1 MVEDKNTKNFPE
13 REGAV
18 ETGKPASDQWQP
30 MAARDFDSLSDSIQQ
45 EVDTFTR
52 SLNQQVG
59 AMTMNL
65 KVKNELVPYPP
76 EAKSTRAPR
85 TPRTAGSSGAPRN
98 TGTASAQPRRTSRSG
113 RSGNTAPFLLHKPS
127 KTFHKGRLWASG
139 IVGASML
146 SEIGDEPDDA
156 IFGMAIFAFCLFVF
170 ISTIRNNGLIKRF
183 YLYSQVIGNRDSITI
198 SKLAEALGISSD
210 KVKKDMNKFKTK
222 GWLPQGIID
231 ESGRNLFL
239 TDEAMIA
246 YQDALARKNDLDAR
260 TDKAM
265 TDLNTDNISPEVK
278 SIITEGEKFVKDIR
292 RANDEIPDEY
302 MSDKLYDLE
311 DIVARIFDHVKKHPE
326 SAGELSRFMSYY
338 VPTTR
343 KLMKAYVELNK
354 QPDAGSNI
362 TSTKKQIEDGM
373 DTIIQ
378 ACQSLLNAM
387 FRDVAEDIA
396 ADISVL
402 KTMASRDGLTREDQN
417 PESET
422 GPLKF

>member
-13 REGAV
+13 REEAV
-18 ETGKPASDQWQP
+18 ENGKPAADQWQP

-59 AMTMNL
+59 AINMNL
-65 KVKNELVPYPP
+65 RVKNEIVPGDQ
-76 EAKSTRAPR
+76 AGHDRTQRQDSSRTRQNSRTTRKASSSTRPSH
-85 TPRTAGSSGAPRN
+85 G
-98 TGTASAQPRRTSRSG
+98 SRS
-113 RSGNTAPFLLHKPS
+113 TAPFLLHKPS
-127 KTFHKGRLWASG
+127 KAFHKGRLWASG

-198 SKLAEALGISSD
+198 SKLASALGTSSD
-210 KVKKDMNKFKTK
+210 KVKKDLNKFKNK

-239 TDEAMIA
+239 TDEAVIA
-246 YQDALARKNDLDAR
+246 YQDAIARKNDLDAR

-265 TDLNTDNISPEVK
+265 TDLNTDDISPEVK
-278 SIITEGEKFVKDIR
+278 AIIVEGEKFVKDIR
-292 RANDEIPDEY
+292 QANDEIPDEY

-311 DIVARIFDHVKKHPE
+311 DIVARIFDYVKKHPE

-343 KLMKAYVELNK
+343 KLMNAYVELNK

-378 ACQSLLNAM
+378 ACQSLLDTM
-387 FRDVAEDIA
+387 FQDVAEDIA

-402 KTMASRDGLTREDQN
+402 KTMAARDGLTRDEGE
-417 PESET
+417 PENKT

>member
-13 REGAV
+13 REEAV
-18 ETGKPASDQWQP
+18 ETGKPAADQQP
-30 MAARDFDSLSDSIQQ
+30 MAARNFDSLSDSIQQ

-59 AMTMNL
+59 AINMNL
-65 KVKNELVPYPP
+65 RVKNEIVPGDQ
-76 EAKSTRAPR
+76 AGHDRTQRQDSRTTRQNSRTTRKASSSTRPSH
-85 TPRTAGSSGAPRN
+85 GSR
-98 TGTASAQPRRTSRSG
+98 
-113 RSGNTAPFLLHKPS
+113 NTAPFLLHKPS
-127 KTFHKGRLWASG
+127 KAFHKGRLWVSG

-156 IFGMAIFAFCLFVF
+156 IFGMAIFAFCLFIF
-170 ISTIRNNGLIKRF
+170 ISTLKNNSLIKRF

-198 SKLAEALGISSD
+198 SKLAAALGTSSD
-210 KVKKDMNKFKTK
+210 KVKKDLNKFKNK

-239 TDEAMIA
+239 TDEAVIA
-246 YQDALARKNDLDAR
+246 YQDAIARKNDLDAR

-265 TDLNTDNISPEVK
+265 TDLNTDDISPEVK
-278 SIITEGEKFVKDIR
+278 AIIVEGEKFVKDIR
-292 RANDEIPDEY
+292 QANDEIPDEY

-311 DIVARIFDHVKKHPE
+311 DIVARIFDYVKKHPE

-343 KLMKAYVELNK
+343 KLMNAYVELNK

-378 ACQSLLNAM
+378 ACQSLLDTM
-387 FRDVAEDIA
+387 FQDVAEDIA

-402 KTMASRDGLTREDQN
+402 KTMAARDGLTRDEGE
-417 PESET
+417 PENKT

>member
-13 REGAV
+13 REEAV
-18 ETGKPASDQWQP
+18 ETGKPAADQWQP

-59 AMTMNL
+59 AINMNL
-65 KVKNELVPYPP
+65 RVKNEIVPGDQ
-76 EAKSTRAPR
+76 AGHDRTQRQDSRTTRQNSRTTRKASSSTHPSH
-85 TPRTAGSSGAPRN
+85 GSR
-98 TGTASAQPRRTSRSG
+98 
-113 RSGNTAPFLLHKPS
+113 NTAPFLLHKPS
-127 KTFHKGRLWASG
+127 KAFHKGRLWASG

-198 SKLAEALGISSD
+198 SKLSEALGISSD

-311 DIVARIFDHVKKHPE
+311 DIAARIFDHVKKHPE

-343 KLMKAYVELNK
+343 KLMNAYVELNK
-354 QPDAGSNI
+354 QPEAGSNI

-402 KTMASRDGLTREDQN
+402 KTMASRDGLTRDEGE
-417 PESET
+417 PENKT

>member
-13 REGAV
+13 REEAV
-18 ETGKPASDQWQP
+18 ETGKPAADQWQP

-59 AMTMNL
+59 AINMNL
-65 KVKNELVPYPP
+65 RVKNEIVPGNQ
-76 EAKSTRAPR
+76 AGHDRTQRQDSRTTRQNSRTTRKASSSTHPSH
-85 TPRTAGSSGAPRN
+85 GSR
-98 TGTASAQPRRTSRSG
+98 
-113 RSGNTAPFLLHKPS
+113 NTAPFLLHKPS
-127 KTFHKGRLWASG
+127 KAFHKGRLWVSG

-198 SKLAEALGISSD
+198 SKLAAALGTSSD
-210 KVKKDMNKFKTK
+210 KVKKDLNKFKNK

-239 TDEAMIA
+239 TDEAVIA
-246 YQDALARKNDLDAR
+246 YQDAIARKNDLDAR

-265 TDLNTDNISPEVK
+265 TDLNTDDISPEVK
-278 SIITEGEKFVKDIR
+278 AIIVEGEKFVKDIR
-292 RANDEIPDEY
+292 QANDEIPDEY

-311 DIVARIFDHVKKHPE
+311 DIVARIFDYVKKHPE

-343 KLMKAYVELNK
+343 KLMNAYVELNK

-378 ACQSLLNAM
+378 ACQSLLDTM
-387 FRDVAEDIA
+387 FQDVAEDIA

-402 KTMASRDGLTREDQN
+402 KTMAARDGLTRDEGE
-417 PESET
+417 PENKT

>member
-13 REGAV
+13 REETV
-18 ETGKPASDQWQP
+18 ETGKPAADQWQP
-30 MAARDFDSLSDSIQQ
+30 MAARDLDSLSDSIQQ

-59 AMTMNL
+59 AINMNL
-65 KVKNELVPYPP
+65 KVKNELVPSPP

-85 TPRTAGSSGAPRN
+85 TARTAESSRAPRN
-98 TGTASAQPRRTSRSG
+98 TGAASAQSRRSSRSG

-127 KTFHKGRLWASG
+127 KAFHKGRLWVSG

-198 SKLAEALGISSD
+198 SKLASALGTSSD
-210 KVKKDMNKFKTK
+210 KVKKDLNKFKNK

-239 TDEAMIA
+239 TDEAVIA
-246 YQDALARKNDLDAR
+246 YQDAIARKNDLDAR

-265 TDLNTDNISPEVK
+265 TDLNTDDISPEVK
-278 SIITEGEKFVKDIR
+278 AIIVEGEKFVKDIR
-292 RANDEIPDEY
+292 QANDEIPDEY

-311 DIVARIFDHVKKHPE
+311 DIVARIFDYVKKHPE

-343 KLMKAYVELNK
+343 KLMNAYVELNK

-378 ACQSLLNAM
+378 ACQSLLDTM
-387 FRDVAEDIA
+387 FQDVAEDIA

-402 KTMASRDGLTREDQN
+402 KTMAARDGLTRDEGE
-417 PESET
+417 PENKT

>member
-13 REGAV
+13 REEAV
-18 ETGKPASDQWQP
+18 ETGKPAADQQP

-65 KVKNELVPYPP
+65 KVKNELVPSPP

-85 TPRTAGSSGAPRN
+85 TARTAESSRAPRN
-98 TGTASAQPRRTSRSG
+98 TGAASAQSRRSSRSG

-127 KTFHKGRLWASG
+127 KAFHKGRLWASG

-156 IFGMAIFAFCLFVF
+156 IFGMAIFAFCLFIF

-183 YLYSQVIGNRDSITI
+183 YLYSKVIGNRDSITI
-198 SKLAEALGISSD
+198 SKLAAALGTSSD
-210 KVKKDMNKFKTK
+210 KVKKDLNKFKNK

-239 TDEAMIA
+239 TDEAVIA
-246 YQDALARKNDLDAR
+246 YQDAIARKSDLDAR

-265 TDLNTDNISPEVK
+265 TDLNTDDISPEVK
-278 SIITEGEKFVKDIR
+278 AIIVEGEKFVKDIR
-292 RANDEIPDEY
+292 QANDEIPDEY

-311 DIVARIFDHVKKHPE
+311 DIVARIFDYVKKHPE

-343 KLMKAYVELNK
+343 KLMNAYVELNK

-378 ACQSLLNAM
+378 ACQSLLDTM
-387 FRDVAEDIA
+387 FQDVAEDIA

-402 KTMASRDGLTREDQN
+402 KTMAARDGLTRDEGE
-417 PESET
+417 PENKT

>member
-13 REGAV
+13 REEAV
-18 ETGKPASDQWQP
+18 ETGKPAADQWQP

-59 AMTMNL
+59 AINMNL
-65 KVKNELVPYPP
+65 RVKNEIVPGDQ
-76 EAKSTRAPR
+76 AGHDRTQRQDSRATRQNSRTTRKASSSTHPSH
-85 TPRTAGSSGAPRN
+85 GSR
-98 TGTASAQPRRTSRSG
+98 
-113 RSGNTAPFLLHKPS
+113 NTAPFLLHKPS
-127 KTFHKGRLWASG
+127 KAFHKGRLWASG

-198 SKLAEALGISSD
+198 SKLAAALGTSSD
-210 KVKKDMNKFKTK
+210 KVKKDLNKFKNK

-239 TDEAMIA
+239 TDEAVIA
-246 YQDALARKNDLDAR
+246 YQDAIARKNDLDAR

-265 TDLNTDNISPEVK
+265 TDLNTDDISPEVK
-278 SIITEGEKFVKDIR
+278 AIIVEGEKFVKDIR
-292 RANDEIPDEY
+292 QANDEIPDEY

-311 DIVARIFDHVKKHPE
+311 DIVARIFDYVKKHPE

-343 KLMKAYVELNK
+343 KLMNAYVELNK

-378 ACQSLLNAM
+378 ACQSLLDTM
-387 FRDVAEDIA
+387 FQDVAEDIA

-402 KTMASRDGLTREDQN
+402 KTMAARDGLTRDEE
-417 PESET
+417 ESENKT

>member
-13 REGAV
+13 REEAV
-18 ETGKPASDQWQP
+18 ETGKPAADQQP

-65 KVKNELVPYPP
+65 KVKNELVPSPP

-85 TPRTAGSSGAPRN
+85 TARTAESSRAPRN
-98 TGTASAQPRRTSRSG
+98 TGVASAQSRRSSRSG

-127 KTFHKGRLWASG
+127 KAFHKGRLWASG

-198 SKLAEALGISSD
+198 SKLAAALGTSSD
-210 KVKKDMNKFKTK
+210 KVKKDLNKFKNK
-222 GWLPQGIID
+222 GWLPQGIVD

-239 TDEAMIA
+239 TDEAVIA
-246 YQDALARKNDLDAR
+246 YQDAIARKNDLDAR

-265 TDLNTDNISPEVK
+265 TDLNTDDISPEVK
-278 SIITEGEKFVKDIR
+278 AIIVEGEKFVKDIR
-292 RANDEIPDEY
+292 QANDEIPDEY

-311 DIVARIFDHVKKHPE
+311 DIVARIFDYVKKHPE

-343 KLMKAYVELNK
+343 KLMNAYVELNK

-378 ACQSLLNAM
+378 ACQSLLDTM
-387 FRDVAEDIA
+387 FQDVAEDIA

-402 KTMASRDGLTREDQN
+402 KTMAARDGLTRDEGE
-417 PESET
+417 PENKT

>member
-13 REGAV
+13 REEAV
-18 ETGKPASDQWQP
+18 ETGKPAADQWQP

-59 AMTMNL
+59 AINMNL
-65 KVKNELVPYPP
+65 RVKNEIVPGDQ
-76 EAKSTRAPR
+76 AGHDRTQRQDSRTTRQNSRTTRKASSSTHPSH
-85 TPRTAGSSGAPRN
+85 GSR
-98 TGTASAQPRRTSRSG
+98 
-113 RSGNTAPFLLHKPS
+113 NTAPFLLHKPS
-127 KTFHKGRLWASG
+127 KAFHKGRLWASG

-156 IFGMAIFAFCLFVF
+156 IFGMAIFAFCLFIF
-170 ISTIRNNGLIKRF
+170 ISTLKNNSLIKRF

-198 SKLAEALGISSD
+198 SKLASALGTSSD
-210 KVKKDMNKFKTK
+210 KVKKDLNKFKNK

-239 TDEAMIA
+239 TDEAVIA
-246 YQDALARKNDLDAR
+246 YQDAIARKNDLDAR

-265 TDLNTDNISPEVK
+265 TDLNTDDISPEVK
-278 SIITEGEKFVKDIR
+278 AIIVEGEKFVKDIR
-292 RANDEIPDEY
+292 QANDEIPDEY

-311 DIVARIFDHVKKHPE
+311 DIVARIFDYVKKHPE

-343 KLMKAYVELNK
+343 KLMNAYVELNK

-378 ACQSLLNAM
+378 ACQSLLDTM
-387 FRDVAEDIA
+387 FQDVAEDIA

-402 KTMASRDGLTREDQN
+402 KTMAARDGLTRDEGE
-417 PESET
+417 PENKT

>member
-13 REGAV
+13 REEAV
-18 ETGKPASDQWQP
+18 ETGKPAADQWQP

-59 AMTMNL
+59 AINMNL
-65 KVKNELVPYPP
+65 RVKNEIVPGDQ
-76 EAKSTRAPR
+76 AGHDR
-85 TPRTAGSSGAPRN
+85 TQR
-98 TGTASAQPRRTSRSG
+98 QDRRTTRQNSRTTRKASSSTHPSHG
-113 RSGNTAPFLLHKPS
+113 SRNTAPFLLHKPS
-127 KTFHKGRLWASG
+127 KAFHKGRLWASG

-170 ISTIRNNGLIKRF
+170 ITTIRNNGLIKRF

-198 SKLAEALGISSD
+198 SKLASALGTSSD
-210 KVKKDMNKFKTK
+210 KVKKDLNKFKNK

-239 TDEAMIA
+239 TDEAVIA
-246 YQDALARKNDLDAR
+246 YQDAIARKNDLDAR

-265 TDLNTDNISPEVK
+265 TDLNTDDISPEVK
-278 SIITEGEKFVKDIR
+278 AIIVEGEKFVKDIR
-292 RANDEIPDEY
+292 QANDEIPDEY

-311 DIVARIFDHVKKHPE
+311 DIVARIFDYVKKHPE

-343 KLMKAYVELNK
+343 KLMNAYVELNK

-378 ACQSLLNAM
+378 ACQSLLDTM
-387 FRDVAEDIA
+387 FQDVAEDIA

-402 KTMASRDGLTREDQN
+402 KTMAARDGLTRDEGE
-417 PESET
+417 PENKT

>member
-13 REGAV
+13 REEAV
-18 ETGKPASDQWQP
+18 ETGKQASDQWQP

-59 AMTMNL
+59 AINMNL
-65 KVKNELVPYPP
+65 RVKNEIVPGDQ
-76 EAKSTRAPR
+76 AGHDRTQRQDSRTTRQNSRTTRKASSSTHPSH
-85 TPRTAGSSGAPRN
+85 GSR
-98 TGTASAQPRRTSRSG
+98 
-113 RSGNTAPFLLHKPS
+113 NTAPFLLHKPS
-127 KTFHKGRLWASG
+127 KAFHKGRLWASG

-198 SKLAEALGISSD
+198 SKLAAALGTSSD
-210 KVKKDMNKFKTK
+210 KVKKDLNKFKNK

-239 TDEAMIA
+239 TDEAVIA
-246 YQDALARKNDLDAR
+246 YQDAIARKNDLDAR

-265 TDLNTDNISPEVK
+265 TDLNTDDISPEVK
-278 SIITEGEKFVKDIR
+278 AIIVEGEKFVKDIR
-292 RANDEIPDEY
+292 QANDEIPDEY

-311 DIVARIFDHVKKHPE
+311 DIVARIFDYVKKHPE

-343 KLMKAYVELNK
+343 KLMNAYVELNK

-378 ACQSLLNAM
+378 ACQSLLDTM
-387 FRDVAEDIA
+387 FQDVAEDIA

-402 KTMASRDGLTREDQN
+402 KTMAARDGLTRDEGE
-417 PESET
+417 PENKT

>member
-13 REGAV
+13 REETV
-18 ETGKPASDQWQP
+18 ETGKPADDQLQP

-59 AMTMNL
+59 AINMNL
-65 KVKNELVPYPP
+65 RVKNEIVPGDQ
-76 EAKSTRAPR
+76 AGHDRTQRQDSRATRQNSRTTRKASSSTHPSH
-85 TPRTAGSSGAPRN
+85 GSR
-98 TGTASAQPRRTSRSG
+98 
-113 RSGNTAPFLLHKPS
+113 NTAPFLLHKPS
-127 KTFHKGRLWASG
+127 KAFHKGRLWASG

-198 SKLAEALGISSD
+198 SKLASALGTSSD
-210 KVKKDMNKFKTK
+210 KVKKDLNKFKNK

-239 TDEAMIA
+239 TDEAVIA
-246 YQDALARKNDLDAR
+246 YQDAIARKNDLDAR

-265 TDLNTDNISPEVK
+265 TDLNTDDISPEVK
-278 SIITEGEKFVKDIR
+278 AIIVEGEKFVKDIR
-292 RANDEIPDEY
+292 QANDEIPDEY

-311 DIVARIFDHVKKHPE
+311 DIVARIFDYVKKHPE

-343 KLMKAYVELNK
+343 KLMNAYVELNK

-378 ACQSLLNAM
+378 ACQSLLDTM
-387 FRDVAEDIA
+387 FQDVAEDIA

-402 KTMASRDGLTREDQN
+402 KTMAARDGLTRYEGE
-417 PESET
+417 PENKT

>member
-13 REGAV
+13 REEAV
-18 ETGKPASDQWQP
+18 ETGKPAADQWQP

-65 KVKNELVPYPP
+65 KVKNELVPSPP

-85 TPRTAGSSGAPRN
+85 TARTAESSRAPRN
-98 TGTASAQPRRTSRSG
+98 TGAASAQSRRSS

-198 SKLAEALGISSD
+198 SKLAAALGTSSD
-210 KVKKDMNKFKTK
+210 KVKKDLNKFKNK

-239 TDEAMIA
+239 TDEAVIA
-246 YQDALARKNDLDAR
+246 YQDAIARKNDLDAR

-265 TDLNTDNISPEVK
+265 TDLNTDDISPEVK
-278 SIITEGEKFVKDIR
+278 AIIVEGEKFVKDIR
-292 RANDEIPDEY
+292 QANDEIPDEY

-311 DIVARIFDHVKKHPE
+311 DIVARIFDYVKKHPE

-343 KLMKAYVELNK
+343 KLMNAYVELNK

-378 ACQSLLNAM
+378 ACQSLLDTM
-387 FRDVAEDIA
+387 FQDVAEDIA

-402 KTMASRDGLTREDQN
+402 KTMAARDGLTREEGE
-417 PESET
+417 PENKT

>member
-1 MVEDKNTKNFPE
+1 MVEDKSTKNFPE
-13 REGAV
+13 REEAV
-18 ETGKPASDQWQP
+18 ENGKPAADQWQP

-59 AMTMNL
+59 AINMNL
-65 KVKNELVPYPP
+65 RVKNEIVPGDQ
-76 EAKSTRAPR
+76 AGHDR
-85 TPRTAGSSGAPRN
+85 TQRQDS
-98 TGTASAQPRRTSRSG
+98 RRTRQNSRTTRKASSSTHPSHG
-113 RSGNTAPFLLHKPS
+113 SRNTAPFLLHKPS
-127 KTFHKGRLWASG
+127 KAFHKGRLWASG

-198 SKLAEALGISSD
+198 SKLAAALGTSSD
-210 KVKKDMNKFKTK
+210 KVKKDLNKFKNK

-239 TDEAMIA
+239 TDEAVIA
-246 YQDALARKNDLDAR
+246 YQDAIARKNDLDAR

-265 TDLNTDNISPEVK
+265 TDLNTDDISPEVK
-278 SIITEGEKFVKDIR
+278 AIIVEGEKFVKDIR
-292 RANDEIPDEY
+292 QANDEIPDEY

-311 DIVARIFDHVKKHPE
+311 DIVARIFDYVKKHPE

-343 KLMKAYVELNK
+343 KLMNAYVELNK

-378 ACQSLLNAM
+378 ACQALLDTM
-387 FRDVAEDIA
+387 FQDVAENIA

-402 KTMASRDGLTREDQN
+402 KTMAARDGLTRDEGE
-417 PESET
+417 PENKT

>member
-13 REGAV
+13 REEAV
-18 ETGKPASDQWQP
+18 ETGKPAADQWQP

-59 AMTMNL
+59 AINMNL
-65 KVKNELVPYPP
+65 RVKNEIVPGDQ
-76 EAKSTRAPR
+76 AGHDRTQRQDSRTTRQNSRTTRKASSSTHPSH
-85 TPRTAGSSGAPRN
+85 GSR
-98 TGTASAQPRRTSRSG
+98 
-113 RSGNTAPFLLHKPS
+113 NTAPFLLHKPS
-127 KTFHKGRLWASG
+127 KAFHKGRLWASG

-198 SKLAEALGISSD
+198 SKLAAALGTSSD
-210 KVKKDMNKFKTK
+210 KVKKDLNKFKNK

-239 TDEAMIA
+239 TDEAVIA

-265 TDLNTDNISPEVK
+265 TDLNTDDISPEVK
-278 SIITEGEKFVKDIR
+278 AIIVEGEKFVKDIR

-311 DIVARIFDHVKKHPE
+311 DIVARIFDYVKKHPE

-343 KLMKAYVELNK
+343 KLMNAYVELNK

-378 ACQSLLNAM
+378 ACQSLLDTM
-387 FRDVAEDIA
+387 FQDVAEDIA

-402 KTMASRDGLTREDQN
+402 KTMAARDGLTRDEGE
-417 PESET
+417 PENKT

>member
-13 REGAV
+13 REEAV
-18 ETGKPASDQWQP
+18 ETGKPAADQWQP

-59 AMTMNL
+59 AINMNL
-65 KVKNELVPYPP
+65 RVKNEIVPGDQ
-76 EAKSTRAPR
+76 AGHDRTQRQDSRTTRQNSRTTRKASSSTHPSH
-85 TPRTAGSSGAPRN
+85 GSR
-98 TGTASAQPRRTSRSG
+98 
-113 RSGNTAPFLLHKPS
+113 NTAPFLLHKPS
-127 KTFHKGRLWASG
+127 KAFHKGRLWASG

-198 SKLAEALGISSD
+198 SKLAAALGTSSD
-210 KVKKDMNKFKTK
+210 KVKKDLNKFKNK

-239 TDEAMIA
+239 TDEAVIA
-246 YQDALARKNDLDAR
+246 YQDAIARKNDLDAR

-265 TDLNTDNISPEVK
+265 TDLNTDDISPEVK
-278 SIITEGEKFVKDIR
+278 AIIVEGEKFVKDIR
-292 RANDEIPDEY
+292 QANDEIPDEY

-311 DIVARIFDHVKKHPE
+311 DIVARIFDYVKKHPE

-343 KLMKAYVELNK
+343 KLMNAYVELNK

-378 ACQSLLNAM
+378 ACQSLLDTM
-387 FRDVAEDIA
+387 FQDVAEDIA

-402 KTMASRDGLTREDQN
+402 KTMAARDGLTRDEGE
-417 PESET
+417 PENKT

>member
-13 REGAV
+13 REEAV
-18 ETGKPASDQWQP
+18 ETGKPAADQWQP

-59 AMTMNL
+59 AINMNL
-65 KVKNELVPYPP
+65 RVKNEIVPGDQ
-76 EAKSTRAPR
+76 AGHDRTQRQDSSTTRQNSR
-85 TPRTAGSSGAPRN
+85 TTRKVSSSTHPSHGSR
-98 TGTASAQPRRTSRSG
+98 
-113 RSGNTAPFLLHKPS
+113 NTAPFLLHKPS
-127 KTFHKGRLWASG
+127 KAFHKGRLWVSG

-156 IFGMAIFAFCLFVF
+156 IFGMAIFAFCLFIF

-198 SKLAEALGISSD
+198 SKLAAALGTSSD
-210 KVKKDMNKFKTK
+210 KVKKDLNKFKNK

-239 TDEAMIA
+239 TDEAVIA
-246 YQDALARKNDLDAR
+246 YQDAIARKNDLDAR

-265 TDLNTDNISPEVK
+265 TDLNTDDISPEVK
-278 SIITEGEKFVKDIR
+278 AIIVEGEKFVKDIR
-292 RANDEIPDEY
+292 QANDEIPDEY

-311 DIVARIFDHVKKHPE
+311 DIVARIFDYVKKHPE

-343 KLMKAYVELNK
+343 KLMSAYVELNK

-378 ACQSLLNAM
+378 ACQSLLDTM
-387 FRDVAEDIA
+387 FQDVAEDIA

-402 KTMASRDGLTREDQN
+402 KTMAARDGLTRDEGE
-417 PESET
+417 PENKT

>member
-13 REGAV
+13 REEAV
-18 ETGKPASDQWQP
+18 ETGKPAADQLQP

-59 AMTMNL
+59 AINMNL
-65 KVKNELVPYPP
+65 RVKNEIVPGNQ
-76 EAKSTRAPR
+76 AGHDRTQRQDSRTTRQNSRTTRKASSSTHPSH
-85 TPRTAGSSGAPRN
+85 GSR
-98 TGTASAQPRRTSRSG
+98 
-113 RSGNTAPFLLHKPS
+113 NTAPFLLHKPS
-127 KTFHKGRLWASG
+127 KAFHKGRLWASG

-198 SKLAEALGISSD
+198 SKLAAALGTSSD
-210 KVKKDMNKFKTK
+210 KVKKDLNKFKNK

-239 TDEAMIA
+239 TDEAVIA
-246 YQDALARKNDLDAR
+246 YQDAIARKNDLDAR

-265 TDLNTDNISPEVK
+265 TDLNTDDISPEVK
-278 SIITEGEKFVKDIR
+278 AIIVEGEKFVKDIR
-292 RANDEIPDEY
+292 QANDEIPDEY

-311 DIVARIFDHVKKHPE
+311 DIVARIFDYVKKHPE

-343 KLMKAYVELNK
+343 KLMNAYVELNK

-362 TSTKKQIEDGM
+362 TNTKKQIEDGM

-378 ACQSLLNAM
+378 ACQSLLDTM
-387 FRDVAEDIA
+387 FQDVAEDIA

-402 KTMASRDGLTREDQN
+402 KTMAARDGLTRDEGE
-417 PESET
+417 PENKT

>member
-13 REGAV
+13 REEAV
-18 ETGKPASDQWQP
+18 ETGKPAADQWQP

-59 AMTMNL
+59 AINMNL
-65 KVKNELVPYPP
+65 RVKNEIVPGDQ
-76 EAKSTRAPR
+76 AGHDR
-85 TPRTAGSSGAPRN
+85 TQR
-98 TGTASAQPRRTSRSG
+98 QDRRTTRQNSRTTRKASSSTHPSHG
-113 RSGNTAPFLLHKPS
+113 SRNTAPFLLHKPS
-127 KTFHKGRLWASG
+127 KAFHKGRLWASG

-183 YLYSQVIGNRDSITI
+183 YLYSKVIGNRDSITI
-198 SKLAEALGISSD
+198 SKLAAALGTSSD
-210 KVKKDMNKFKTK
+210 KVKKDLNKFKNK

-239 TDEAMIA
+239 TDEAVIA
-246 YQDALARKNDLDAR
+246 YQDAIARKNDLDAR

-265 TDLNTDNISPEVK
+265 TDLNTDDISPEVK
-278 SIITEGEKFVKDIR
+278 AIIVEGEKFVKDIR
-292 RANDEIPDEY
+292 QANDEIPDEY

-311 DIVARIFDHVKKHPE
+311 DIVARIFDYVKKHPE

-343 KLMKAYVELNK
+343 KLMNAYVELNK

-362 TSTKKQIEDGM
+362 TSTKKKIEDGM

-378 ACQSLLNAM
+378 ACQSLLDTM
-387 FRDVAEDIA
+387 FQDVAEDIA

-402 KTMASRDGLTREDQN
+402 KTMAARDGLTRDEGE
-417 PESET
+417 PENKT

>member
-13 REGAV
+13 REEAV
-18 ETGKPASDQWQP
+18 ETGKPAADQWQP
-30 MAARDFDSLSDSIQQ
+30 MAARNFDSLSDSIQQ

-59 AMTMNL
+59 AINMNL
-65 KVKNELVPYPP
+65 RVKNEIVPGDQ
-76 EAKSTRAPR
+76 AGHDRTQRQDSRATRQNSRSTRKASSSTHPSH
-85 TPRTAGSSGAPRN
+85 GSR
-98 TGTASAQPRRTSRSG
+98 
-113 RSGNTAPFLLHKPS
+113 NTAPFLLHKPS
-127 KTFHKGRLWASG
+127 KAFHKGRLWASG

-198 SKLAEALGISSD
+198 SKLAAALGTSGD
-210 KVKKDMNKFKTK
+210 KVKKDLNKFKNK

-239 TDEAMIA
+239 TDEAVIA
-246 YQDALARKNDLDAR
+246 YQDAIARKNDLDAR

-265 TDLNTDNISPEVK
+265 TDLNTDDISPEVK
-278 SIITEGEKFVKDIR
+278 AIIVEGEKFVKDIR
-292 RANDEIPDEY
+292 QANDEIPDEY

-311 DIVARIFDHVKKHPE
+311 DIVARIFDYVKKHPE

-343 KLMKAYVELNK
+343 KLMNAYVELNK

-378 ACQSLLNAM
+378 ACQSLLDTM
-387 FRDVAEDIA
+387 FQDVAEDIA

-402 KTMASRDGLTREDQN
+402 KTMAARDGLTRDEE
-417 PESET
+417 ESENKT

>member
-13 REGAV
+13 REEAV
-18 ETGKPASDQWQP
+18 ETGKPAADQWQP

-59 AMTMNL
+59 AINMNL
-65 KVKNELVPYPP
+65 RIKNEIVPGDQ
-76 EAKSTRAPR
+76 AGHDRTQRQDRRTTRQNS
-85 TPRTAGSSGAPRN
+85 RTARKASSSTHPSHGSR
-98 TGTASAQPRRTSRSG
+98 
-113 RSGNTAPFLLHKPS
+113 NTAPFLLHKPS
-127 KTFHKGRLWASG
+127 KAFHKGRLWASG

-198 SKLAEALGISSD
+198 SKLAAALGTSSD
-210 KVKKDMNKFKTK
+210 KVKKDLNKFKNK

-239 TDEAMIA
+239 TDEAVIA
-246 YQDALARKNDLDAR
+246 YQDAIARKNDLDAR

-265 TDLNTDNISPEVK
+265 TDLNTDDISPEVK
-278 SIITEGEKFVKDIR
+278 AIIVEGEKFVKDIR
-292 RANDEIPDEY
+292 QANDEIPDEY

-311 DIVARIFDHVKKHPE
+311 DIVARIFDYVKKHPE

-343 KLMKAYVELNK
+343 KLMNAYVELNK

-378 ACQSLLNAM
+378 ACQSLLDTM
-387 FRDVAEDIA
+387 FQDVAEDIA

-402 KTMASRDGLTREDQN
+402 KTMAARDGLTRDEGE
-417 PESET
+417 PENKT

>member
-13 REGAV
+13 REEAV
-18 ETGKPASDQWQP
+18 ETGKPAADQWQP

-59 AMTMNL
+59 AINMNL
-65 KVKNELVPYPP
+65 RVKNEIVPGDQ
-76 EAKSTRAPR
+76 AGHDRTQRQDSRTTRQNSRTTRKASSSTHPSH
-85 TPRTAGSSGAPRN
+85 GSR
-98 TGTASAQPRRTSRSG
+98 
-113 RSGNTAPFLLHKPS
+113 NTAPFLLHKPS
-127 KTFHKGRLWASG
+127 KAFHKGRLWVSG

-198 SKLAEALGISSD
+198 SKLAAALGTSND
-210 KVKKDMNKFKTK
+210 KVKKDLNKFKNK

-239 TDEAMIA
+239 TDEAVIA
-246 YQDALARKNDLDAR
+246 YQDAIARKNDLDAR

-265 TDLNTDNISPEVK
+265 TDLNTDDISPEVK
-278 SIITEGEKFVKDIR
+278 AIIVEGEKFVKDIR
-292 RANDEIPDEY
+292 QANDEIPDEY

-311 DIVARIFDHVKKHPE
+311 DIVARIFDYVKKHPE

-343 KLMKAYVELNK
+343 KLMNAYVELNK

-378 ACQSLLNAM
+378 ACQSLLDTM
-387 FRDVAEDIA
+387 FQDVAEDIA

-402 KTMASRDGLTREDQN
+402 KTMAARDGLTRDEGE
-417 PESET
+417 PENKT

>member
-13 REGAV
+13 REEAV
-18 ETGKPASDQWQP
+18 ETGKPAADQWQP

-59 AMTMNL
+59 AINMNL
-65 KVKNELVPYPP
+65 RVKNEIVPGDQ
-76 EAKSTRAPR
+76 AGHDRTQRQDSSTTRQNSR
-85 TPRTAGSSGAPRN
+85 TTRKVSSSTHPSHGSR
-98 TGTASAQPRRTSRSG
+98 
-113 RSGNTAPFLLHKPS
+113 NTAPFLLHKPS
-127 KTFHKGRLWASG
+127 KTFHKGRLWVSG

-198 SKLAEALGISSD
+198 SKLAAALGTSSD
-210 KVKKDMNKFKTK
+210 KVKKDLNKFKNK

-239 TDEAMIA
+239 TDEAVIA
-246 YQDALARKNDLDAR
+246 YQDAIARKNDLDAR

-265 TDLNTDNISPEVK
+265 TDLNTDDISPEVK
-278 SIITEGEKFVKDIR
+278 AIIVEGEKFVKDIR
-292 RANDEIPDEY
+292 QANDEIPDEY

-311 DIVARIFDHVKKHPE
+311 DIVARIFDYVKKHPE

-343 KLMKAYVELNK
+343 KLMNAYVELNK

-378 ACQSLLNAM
+378 ACQSLLDTM
-387 FRDVAEDIA
+387 FQDVAEDIA

-402 KTMASRDGLTREDQN
+402 KTMAARDGLTRDEGE
-417 PESET
+417 PENKT

>member
-13 REGAV
+13 REEAV
-18 ETGKPASDQWQP
+18 ETGKPAADQWQP

-59 AMTMNL
+59 AINMNL
-65 KVKNELVPYPP
+65 RVKNEIVPGDQ
-76 EAKSTRAPR
+76 AGHDRTQRQDSRTTRQNSRTTRKASSSTHPSH
-85 TPRTAGSSGAPRN
+85 GSR
-98 TGTASAQPRRTSRSG
+98 
-113 RSGNTAPFLLHKPS
+113 NTAPFLLHKPS
-127 KTFHKGRLWASG
+127 KAFHKGRLWASG

-156 IFGMAIFAFCLFVF
+156 IFGMAIFAFCLFIF
-170 ISTIRNNGLIKRF
+170 ISTLKNNSLIKRF

-198 SKLAEALGISSD
+198 SKLAAALGTSSD
-210 KVKKDMNKFKTK
+210 KVKKDLNKFKNK

>member
-13 REGAV
+13 REEAV
-18 ETGKPASDQWQP
+18 ETGKPVADQWQP

-59 AMTMNL
+59 AINMNL
-65 KVKNELVPYPP
+65 RVKNEIVPGDQ
-76 EAKSTRAPR
+76 AGHDR
-85 TPRTAGSSGAPRN
+85 TQRQDS
-98 TGTASAQPRRTSRSG
+98 RRTRQNSRTTRKASSSTHPSHG
-113 RSGNTAPFLLHKPS
+113 SRNTAPFLLHKPS
-127 KTFHKGRLWASG
+127 KAFHKGRLWASG

-198 SKLAEALGISSD
+198 SKLAAALGTSSD
-210 KVKKDMNKFKTK
+210 KVKKDLNKFKNK

-239 TDEAMIA
+239 TDEAVIA
-246 YQDALARKNDLDAR
+246 YQDAIARKNDLDAR

-265 TDLNTDNISPEVK
+265 TDLNTDDISPEVK
-278 SIITEGEKFVKDIR
+278 AIIVEGEKFVKDIR
-292 RANDEIPDEY
+292 QANDEIPDEY

-311 DIVARIFDHVKKHPE
+311 DIVARIFDYVKKHPE

-343 KLMKAYVELNK
+343 KLMNAYVELNK

-378 ACQSLLNAM
+378 ACQSLLDTM
-387 FRDVAEDIA
+387 FQDVAEDIA

-402 KTMASRDGLTREDQN
+402 KTMAARDGLTRDEGE
-417 PESET
+417 PENKT

>member
-13 REGAV
+13 REEAV
-18 ETGKPASDQWQP
+18 ETGKPAADQQP

-59 AMTMNL
+59 AINMNL
-65 KVKNELVPYPP
+65 RVKNEIVPGDQ
-76 EAKSTRAPR
+76 AGHDRTQRQDSRTTRQNSRTTRKASSSTHPSH
-85 TPRTAGSSGAPRN
+85 GSR
-98 TGTASAQPRRTSRSG
+98 
-113 RSGNTAPFLLHKPS
+113 NTAPFLLHKPS
-127 KTFHKGRLWASG
+127 KAFHKGRLWVSG

-156 IFGMAIFAFCLFVF
+156 IFGMAIFAFCLFIF

-183 YLYSQVIGNRDSITI
+183 YLYSKVIGNRDSITI
-198 SKLAEALGISSD
+198 SKLAAALGTSSD
-210 KVKKDMNKFKTK
+210 KVKKDLNKFKNK

-239 TDEAMIA
+239 TDEAVIA
-246 YQDALARKNDLDAR
+246 YQDAIARKSDLDAR

-265 TDLNTDNISPEVK
+265 TDLNTDDISPEVK
-278 SIITEGEKFVKDIR
+278 AIIVEGEKFVKDIR
-292 RANDEIPDEY
+292 QANDEIPDEY

-311 DIVARIFDHVKKHPE
+311 DIVARIFDYVKKHPE

-343 KLMKAYVELNK
+343 KLMNAYVELNK

-378 ACQSLLNAM
+378 ACQSLLDTM
-387 FRDVAEDIA
+387 FQDVAEDIA

-402 KTMASRDGLTREDQN
+402 KTMAARDGLTRDEGE
-417 PESET
+417 PENKT

>member
-13 REGAV
+13 REEAV
-18 ETGKPASDQWQP
+18 ETGKPAADQQP

-59 AMTMNL
+59 AINMNL
-65 KVKNELVPYPP
+65 RVKNEIVPGDQ
-76 EAKSTRAPR
+76 AGHDRTQRQDSRTTRQNSRTTRKASSSTRPSH
-85 TPRTAGSSGAPRN
+85 GSR
-98 TGTASAQPRRTSRSG
+98 
-113 RSGNTAPFLLHKPS
+113 NTAPFLLHKPS
-127 KTFHKGRLWASG
+127 KAFHKCRLWVSG

-156 IFGMAIFAFCLFVF
+156 IFGMAIFAFCLFIF
-170 ISTIRNNGLIKRF
+170 ISTLKNNSLIKRF

-198 SKLAEALGISSD
+198 SKLAAALGTSSD
-210 KVKKDMNKFKTK
+210 KVKKDLNKFKNK

-239 TDEAMIA
+239 TDEAVIA
-246 YQDALARKNDLDAR
+246 YQDAIARKNDLDAR

-265 TDLNTDNISPEVK
+265 TDLNTDDISPEVK
-278 SIITEGEKFVKDIR
+278 AIIVEGEKFVKDIR
-292 RANDEIPDEY
+292 QANDEIPDEY

-311 DIVARIFDHVKKHPE
+311 DIVARIFDYVKKHPE

-343 KLMKAYVELNK
+343 KLMNAYVELNK

-378 ACQSLLNAM
+378 ACQSLLDTM
-387 FRDVAEDIA
+387 FQDVAEDIA

-402 KTMASRDGLTREDQN
+402 KTMAARDGLTRDEGE
-417 PESET
+417 PENKT

>member
-13 REGAV
+13 REEAV
-18 ETGKPASDQWQP
+18 ETGKPAADQWQP

-59 AMTMNL
+59 AINMNL
-65 KVKNELVPYPP
+65 RVKNEIVPGDQ
-76 EAKSTRAPR
+76 AGHDRTQRQDSRTTRKASSSTRPSH
-85 TPRTAGSSGAPRN
+85 SSR
-98 TGTASAQPRRTSRSG
+98 
-113 RSGNTAPFLLHKPS
+113 NTAPFLLHKPS
-127 KTFHKGRLWASG
+127 KAFHKGRLWVSG

-198 SKLAEALGISSD
+198 SKLAAALGTSSD
-210 KVKKDMNKFKTK
+210 KVKKDLNKFKNK

-239 TDEAMIA
+239 TDEAVIA
-246 YQDALARKNDLDAR
+246 YQDAVARKNDLDAR

-265 TDLNTDNISPEVK
+265 TDLNTDDISPEVK
-278 SIITEGEKFVKDIR
+278 AIIVEGEKFVKDIR
-292 RANDEIPDEY
+292 QANDEIPDEY

-311 DIVARIFDHVKKHPE
+311 DIVARIFDYVKKHPE

-343 KLMKAYVELNK
+343 KLMNAYVELNK

-378 ACQSLLNAM
+378 ACQSLLDTM
-387 FRDVAEDIA
+387 FQDVAEDIA

-402 KTMASRDGLTREDQN
+402 KTMAARDGLTRDEGE
-417 PESET
+417 PENKT

>member
-13 REGAV
+13 REEAV
-18 ETGKPASDQWQP
+18 ETGKPAADQWQP

-59 AMTMNL
+59 AINMNL
-65 KVKNELVPYPP
+65 RVKNEIVPGDQ
-76 EAKSTRAPR
+76 AGHDRTQRQDSRTTRQNSRTTRKASSSTHPSH
-85 TPRTAGSSGAPRN
+85 GSR
-98 TGTASAQPRRTSRSG
+98 
-113 RSGNTAPFLLHKPS
+113 NTAPFLLHKPS
-127 KTFHKGRLWASG
+127 KAFHKGRLWVSG

-198 SKLAEALGISSD
+198 SKLAAALGTSSD
-210 KVKKDMNKFKTK
+210 KVKKDLNKFKNK

-239 TDEAMIA
+239 TDEAVIA
-246 YQDALARKNDLDAR
+246 YQDAIARKNDLDAR

-265 TDLNTDNISPEVK
+265 TDLNTDDISPEVK
-278 SIITEGEKFVKDIR
+278 AIIVEGEKFVKDIR
-292 RANDEIPDEY
+292 QANDEIPDEY

-311 DIVARIFDHVKKHPE
+311 DIVARIFDYVKKHPE

-343 KLMKAYVELNK
+343 KLMNAYVELNK

-378 ACQSLLNAM
+378 ACQSLLDTM
-387 FRDVAEDIA
+387 FQDVAEDIA

-402 KTMASRDGLTREDQN
+402 KTMAARDGLTREEGE
-417 PESET
+417 PENKT

>member
-13 REGAV
+13 REEAV
-18 ETGKPASDQWQP
+18 ETGKPAADQWQP

-59 AMTMNL
+59 AINMNL
-65 KVKNELVPYPP
+65 RVKNEIVPGDQ
-76 EAKSTRAPR
+76 AGHDRTQRQDSRTTRQNSRTTRKASSSTHPSH
-85 TPRTAGSSGAPRN
+85 GSR
-98 TGTASAQPRRTSRSG
+98 
-113 RSGNTAPFLLHKPS
+113 NTAPFLLHKPS
-127 KTFHKGRLWASG
+127 KAFHKGRLWVSG

-170 ISTIRNNGLIKRF
+170 ISTLKNNSLIKRF

-198 SKLAEALGISSD
+198 SKLAAALGTSSD
-210 KVKKDMNKFKTK
+210 KVKKDLNKFKNK

-239 TDEAMIA
+239 TDEAVIA
-246 YQDALARKNDLDAR
+246 YQDAIARKNDLDAR

-265 TDLNTDNISPEVK
+265 TDLNTDDISPEVK
-278 SIITEGEKFVKDIR
+278 AIIVEGEKFVKDIR
-292 RANDEIPDEY
+292 HANDEIPDEY

-311 DIVARIFDHVKKHPE
+311 DIAARIFDYVKKHPE

-343 KLMKAYVELNK
+343 KLMNAYVELNK

-378 ACQSLLNAM
+378 ACQSLLDTM
-387 FRDVAEDIA
+387 FQDVAEDIA

-402 KTMASRDGLTREDQN
+402 KTMAARDGLTRDEGE
-417 PESET
+417 PENKT

>member
-13 REGAV
+13 REEAV
-18 ETGKPASDQWQP
+18 ETGKPAADQWQP

-59 AMTMNL
+59 AINMNL
-65 KVKNELVPYPP
+65 RVKNEIVPGDQ
-76 EAKSTRAPR
+76 AGHDRTQRQDSRTTRQNSRTTRKASSSTHPSH
-85 TPRTAGSSGAPRN
+85 GSR
-98 TGTASAQPRRTSRSG
+98 
-113 RSGNTAPFLLHKPS
+113 NTAPFLLHKPS
-127 KTFHKGRLWASG
+127 KAFHKGRLWVSG

-311 DIVARIFDHVKKHPE
+311 DIAARIFDHVKKHPE

-343 KLMKAYVELNK
+343 KLMNAYVELNK
-354 QPDAGSNI
+354 QPEAGSNI

-402 KTMASRDGLTREDQN
+402 KTMASRDGLTRDEGE
-417 PESET
+417 PENKT

>member
-13 REGAV
+13 REEAV
-18 ETGKPASDQWQP
+18 ETGKPAADQQP

-65 KVKNELVPYPP
+65 RVKNEIVPGDQ
-76 EAKSTRAPR
+76 AGHDRTQRQDSRATRQNSRTTRKASSSTHPSH
-85 TPRTAGSSGAPRN
+85 GSR
-98 TGTASAQPRRTSRSG
+98 
-113 RSGNTAPFLLHKPS
+113 NTAPFLLHKPS
-127 KTFHKGRLWASG
+127 KAFHKGRLWASG

-156 IFGMAIFAFCLFVF
+156 TFSMIVFFFCLFIF
-170 ISTIRNNGLIKRF
+170 ISTLKNNSLIKRF
-183 YLYSQVIGNRDSITI
+183 YLYSKVIGNRDSITI
-198 SKLAEALGISSD
+198 SKLAAALGTSSD
-210 KVKKDMNKFKTK
+210 KVKKDLNKFKNK

-239 TDEAMIA
+239 TDEAVIA
-246 YQDALARKNDLDAR
+246 YQDAIARKNDLDAR

-265 TDLNTDNISPEVK
+265 TDLNTDDISPEVK
-278 SIITEGEKFVKDIR
+278 AIIVEGEKFVKDIR
-292 RANDEIPDEY
+292 QANDEIPDEY

-311 DIVARIFDHVKKHPE
+311 DIVARIFDYVKKHPE

-343 KLMKAYVELNK
+343 KLMNAYVELNK

-378 ACQSLLNAM
+378 ACQSLLDTM
-387 FRDVAEDIA
+387 FQDVAEDIA

-402 KTMASRDGLTREDQN
+402 KTMAARDGLTRDEGE
-417 PESET
+417 PENKT

>member
-13 REGAV
+13 REEAV
-18 ETGKPASDQWQP
+18 ETGKPAADQWQP

-59 AMTMNL
+59 AINMNL
-65 KVKNELVPYPP
+65 RVKNEIVPGDQ
-76 EAKSTRAPR
+76 AGHDRTQRQDSRTTRQNSRTTRKASSSTHPSH
-85 TPRTAGSSGAPRN
+85 GSR
-98 TGTASAQPRRTSRSG
+98 
-113 RSGNTAPFLLHKPS
+113 NTAPFLLHKPS
-127 KTFHKGRLWASG
+127 KAFHKGRLWASG

-170 ISTIRNNGLIKRF
+170 ITTIRNNGLIKRF

-198 SKLAEALGISSD
+198 SKLAAALGTSSD
-210 KVKKDMNKFKTK
+210 KVKKDLNKFKNK

-239 TDEAMIA
+239 TDEAVIA
-246 YQDALARKNDLDAR
+246 YQDAIARKNDLDAR

-265 TDLNTDNISPEVK
+265 TDLNTDDISPEVK
-278 SIITEGEKFVKDIR
+278 AIIVEGEKFVKDIR
-292 RANDEIPDEY
+292 QANDEIPDEY

-311 DIVARIFDHVKKHPE
+311 DIVARIFDYVKKHPE

-343 KLMKAYVELNK
+343 KLMNAYVELNK

-378 ACQSLLNAM
+378 ACQSLLDTM
-387 FRDVAEDIA
+387 FQDVAEDIA

-402 KTMASRDGLTREDQN
+402 KTMAARDGLTRDEGE
-417 PESET
+417 PENKT

>member
-13 REGAV
+13 REETV
-18 ETGKPASDQWQP
+18 ETRKPADDQLQP

-59 AMTMNL
+59 AINMNL
-65 KVKNELVPYPP
+65 RVKNEIVPGDQ
-76 EAKSTRAPR
+76 AGHDRTQRQDSRATRQNSRTTRKASSSTHPSH
-85 TPRTAGSSGAPRN
+85 GSR
-98 TGTASAQPRRTSRSG
+98 
-113 RSGNTAPFLLHKPS
+113 NTAPFLLHKPS
-127 KTFHKGRLWASG
+127 KAFHKGRLWASG

-198 SKLAEALGISSD
+198 SKLASALGTSSD
-210 KVKKDMNKFKTK
+210 KVKKDLNKFKNK

-239 TDEAMIA
+239 TDEAVIA
-246 YQDALARKNDLDAR
+246 YQDAIARKNDLDAR

-265 TDLNTDNISPEVK
+265 TDLNTDDISPEVK
-278 SIITEGEKFVKDIR
+278 AIIVEGEKFVKDIR
-292 RANDEIPDEY
+292 QANDEIPDEY

-311 DIVARIFDHVKKHPE
+311 DIVARIFDYVKKHPE

-343 KLMKAYVELNK
+343 KLMNAYVELNK

-378 ACQSLLNAM
+378 ACQSLLDTM
-387 FRDVAEDIA
+387 FQDVAEDIA

-402 KTMASRDGLTREDQN
+402 KTMAARDGLTRYEGE
-417 PESET
+417 PENKT

>member
-13 REGAV
+13 REEAV
-18 ETGKPASDQWQP
+18 ETGKPAADQWQP

-59 AMTMNL
+59 AINMNL
-65 KVKNELVPYPP
+65 RVKNEIVPGDQ
-76 EAKSTRAPR
+76 AGHDRTQRQDSRTTRQNSRTTRKASSSTHPSH
-85 TPRTAGSSGAPRN
+85 GSR
-98 TGTASAQPRRTSRSG
+98 
-113 RSGNTAPFLLHKPS
+113 NTAPFLLHKPS
-127 KTFHKGRLWASG
+127 KAFHKGRLWASG

-198 SKLAEALGISSD
+198 SKLAAALGTSSD
-210 KVKKDMNKFKTK
+210 KVKKDLNKFKNK

-239 TDEAMIA
+239 TDEAVIA
-246 YQDALARKNDLDAR
+246 YQDAIARKNDLDAR

-265 TDLNTDNISPEVK
+265 TDLNTDDISPEVK
-278 SIITEGEKFVKDIR
+278 AIIVEGEKFVKDIR
-292 RANDEIPDEY
+292 QANDEIPDEY

-311 DIVARIFDHVKKHPE
+311 DIVARIFDYVKKHPE

-343 KLMKAYVELNK
+343 KLMNAYVELNK

-362 TSTKKQIEDGM
+362 TNTKKQIEDGM

-378 ACQSLLNAM
+378 ACQSLLDTM
-387 FRDVAEDIA
+387 FQDVAEDIA

-402 KTMASRDGLTREDQN
+402 KTMAARDGLTRDEGE
-417 PESET
+417 PENKT

>member
-13 REGAV
+13 REEAV
-18 ETGKPASDQWQP
+18 ETGKPAADQWQP

-59 AMTMNL
+59 AINMNL
-65 KVKNELVPYPP
+65 RVKNEIVPGDQ
-76 EAKSTRAPR
+76 AGHDRTQRQDSRTTRQNSRTTRKASSSTHPSH
-85 TPRTAGSSGAPRN
+85 GSR
-98 TGTASAQPRRTSRSG
+98 
-113 RSGNTAPFLLHKPS
+113 NTAPFLLHKPS
-127 KTFHKGRLWASG
+127 KAFHKGRLWASG

-156 IFGMAIFAFCLFVF
+156 TFAMIVFFFCLFIF
-170 ISTIRNNGLIKRF
+170 ISTLKNNSLIKRF
-183 YLYSQVIGNRDSITI
+183 YLYSKVIGNRDSITI
-198 SKLAEALGISSD
+198 SKLASALGTSSD
-210 KVKKDMNKFKTK
+210 KVKKDLNKFKNK

-239 TDEAMIA
+239 TDEAVIA
-246 YQDALARKNDLDAR
+246 YQDAIARKNDLDAR

-265 TDLNTDNISPEVK
+265 TDLNTDDISPEVK
-278 SIITEGEKFVKDIR
+278 AIIVEGEKFVKDIR
-292 RANDEIPDEY
+292 QANDEIPDEY

-311 DIVARIFDHVKKHPE
+311 DIVARIFDYVKKHPE

-343 KLMKAYVELNK
+343 KLMNAYVELNK

-378 ACQSLLNAM
+378 ACQSLLDTM
-387 FRDVAEDIA
+387 FQDVAEDIA

-402 KTMASRDGLTREDQN
+402 KTMAARDGLTRDEGE
-417 PESET
+417 PENKT

>member
-13 REGAV
+13 REEAV
-18 ETGKPASDQWQP
+18 ETGKPAADQLQP

-59 AMTMNL
+59 AINMNL
-65 KVKNELVPYPP
+65 RVKNEIVPGDQ
-76 EAKSTRAPR
+76 AGHDRTQRQDSRTTRQNSR
-85 TPRTAGSSGAPRN
+85 TTRKASSYTHPSHGSR
-98 TGTASAQPRRTSRSG
+98 
-113 RSGNTAPFLLHKPS
+113 NTAPFLLHKPS
-127 KTFHKGRLWASG
+127 KAFHKGRLWVSG

-198 SKLAEALGISSD
+198 SKLAAALGTSSD
-210 KVKKDMNKFKTK
+210 KVKKDLNKFKNK

>member
-13 REGAV
+13 REEAV
-18 ETGKPASDQWQP
+18 ETGKPAADQWQP

-59 AMTMNL
+59 AINMNL
-65 KVKNELVPYPP
+65 RVKNEIVPGDQ
-76 EAKSTRAPR
+76 AGHDRTQRQDSRTTRKASSSTHPSH
-85 TPRTAGSSGAPRN
+85 GSR
-98 TGTASAQPRRTSRSG
+98 
-113 RSGNTAPFLLHKPS
+113 NTAPFLLHKPS
-127 KTFHKGRLWASG
+127 KAFHKGRLWASG

-183 YLYSQVIGNRDSITI
+183 YLYSKVIGNRDSITI
-198 SKLAEALGISSD
+198 SKLAAALGTSSD
-210 KVKKDMNKFKTK
+210 KVKKDLNKFKNK

-239 TDEAMIA
+239 TDEAVIA
-246 YQDALARKNDLDAR
+246 YQDAIARKSDLDAR

-265 TDLNTDNISPEVK
+265 TDLNTDDISPEVK
-278 SIITEGEKFVKDIR
+278 AIIVEGEKFVKDIR
-292 RANDEIPDEY
+292 QANDEIPDEY

-311 DIVARIFDHVKKHPE
+311 DIVARIFDYVKKHPE

-343 KLMKAYVELNK
+343 KLMNAYVELNK

-378 ACQSLLNAM
+378 ACQSLLDTM
-387 FRDVAEDIA
+387 FQDVAEDIA

-402 KTMASRDGLTREDQN
+402 KTMAARDGLTRDEGE
-417 PESET
+417 PENKT

>member
-13 REGAV
+13 REEAV
-18 ETGKPASDQWQP
+18 ETGKPAADQWQP

-59 AMTMNL
+59 AINMNL
-65 KVKNELVPYPP
+65 RVKNEIVPGDQ
-76 EAKSTRAPR
+76 AGHDRTQRQDSRTTRKASSSTHPSH
-85 TPRTAGSSGAPRN
+85 GSR
-98 TGTASAQPRRTSRSG
+98 
-113 RSGNTAPFLLHKPS
+113 NTAPFLLHKPS
-127 KTFHKGRLWASG
+127 KTFHKGRLWISG

-343 KLMKAYVELNK
+343 KLMNAYVELNK

-402 KTMASRDGLTREDQN
+402 KTMASRDGLTRDEGE
-417 PESET
+417 PENKT